1 MQFLLLCCIDEAKW
15 TALPE
20 SERDNVMTE
29 YGAWAAE
36 LKKSGRLL
44 SGAKLDACATAVSVR
59 ATGGKSTIMDG
70 PFAETKEQ
78 IGGYHVIECKDRDE
92 AISIALRIPSLRVG
106 SVVEVRS
113 ILWAE

>member
-20 SERDNVMTE
+20 SERSRVMAE
-29 YGAWAAE
+29 YGLWADE
-36 LKKSGRLL
+36 LKKGDRLL
-44 SGAKLDACATAVSVR
+44 SGAKLDAWNTAVTVR
-59 ATGGKSTIMDG
+59 ATGGKPTIVDG

-92 AISIALRIPSLRVG
+92 AVSITLRIPSLPAG
-106 SVVEVRS
+106 AVVEVRP